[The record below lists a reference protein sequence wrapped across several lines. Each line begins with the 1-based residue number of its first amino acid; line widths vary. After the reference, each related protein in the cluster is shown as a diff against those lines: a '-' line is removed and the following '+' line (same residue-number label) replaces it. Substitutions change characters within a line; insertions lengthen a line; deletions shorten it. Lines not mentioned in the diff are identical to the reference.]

1 MMEHGEAGFFYV
13 LRTRIPLARSL
24 TVPDRETATPRRRA
38 RDKAAASGS
47 THELLSKG
55 LVLCSIHPHS
65 MKYKN
70 SIRVQ
75 HSYQASLH
83 V

>member
-1 MMEHGEAGFFYV
+1 MERGEADFFYV
-13 LRTRIPLARSL
+13 RGTSIPLARSL
-24 TVPDRETATPRRRA
+24 TVPDRETAAPRRRA

-47 THELLSKG
+47 THQLLSKG
-55 LVLCSIHPHS
+55 LVLCSIHQHS
-65 MKYKN
+65 MKYNN

>member
-1 MMEHGEAGFFYV
+1 MMERGEAGFFYV
-13 LRTRIPLARSL
+13 LRTRIRLARSL
-24 TVPDRETATPRRRA
+24 TVPDRETATSGRRA

-75 HSYQASLH
+75 HSYQASFY